1 MSSLKETLDDK
12 SQLVSKLEGELED
25 LKDSLSLS
33 NSDGSALR
41 EQNGKVRRRHFLS
54 GAHDYCLVDINV
66 NKTGCFVGFE
76 A

>member
-54 GAHDYCLVDINV
+54 FLVLMITV
-66 NKTGCFVGFE
+66 FLTLT
-76 A
+76 